1 VDALAK
7 WLTIPAASAYFY
19 NDVLAILSLLGS
31 LVLFLGAF
39 PESPFKRLQKVAEWY
54 IAPLV
59 FGTFFQI
66 AFVLLQLVPET
77 ETMGILVPMRPGL
90 VNALFVASYVL
101 VGGRWWVAKRMRHIS
116 SDHTPAPVE

>member
-1 VDALAK
+1 MEALAS
-7 WLTIPAASAYFY
+7 WLILPAASAYFY
-19 NDVLAILSLLGS
+19 NDVLVIISLLGS

-39 PESPFKRLQKVAEWY
+39 RESPFKRLHKLAEWY

-66 AFVLLQLVPET
+66 AFVLMWLVPET

-90 VNALFVASYVL
+90 VNALFVTSYVL
-101 VGGRWWVAKRMRHIS
+101 VGGRWWVRRNHVG
-116 SDHTPAPVE
+116 DV

>member
-1 VDALAK
+1 MEALAR

-31 LVLFLGAF
+31 LVLFLGTF
-39 PESPFKRLQKVAEWY
+39 PQSPFKRLQKLAEWY

-59 FGTFFQI
+59 FGTLFQI

-77 ETMGILVPMRPGL
+77 ETMGLLVPMRPGL
-90 VNALFVASYVL
+90 VNALFVTSYML
-101 VGGRWWVAKRMRHIS
+101 VGGRLWVRRNHVG
-116 SDHTPAPVE
+116 DV